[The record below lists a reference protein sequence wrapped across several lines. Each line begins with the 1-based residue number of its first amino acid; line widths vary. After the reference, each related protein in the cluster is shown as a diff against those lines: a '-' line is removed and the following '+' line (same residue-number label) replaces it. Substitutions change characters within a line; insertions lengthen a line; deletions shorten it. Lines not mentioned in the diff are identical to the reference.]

1 MGSLLTERMRKH
13 HLLLAC
19 LILLFCWP
27 LQAQEQIASAD
38 IPALVPERLKLVFE
52 EHYLDQLSAAGRN
65 LNLQGLYVESLDGS
79 AILADQNS
87 DTPFNPASVIKIATT
102 FAALDRLGADYVFET
117 SFLAAGTID
126 KKTSTLKGDLVL
138 SSAGDPTLTSRDIT
152 NLIAQVKKAGITKV
166 TGSLVTTGKFTYGS
180 YQVTATA
187 VRNLEKAFRTQGVRI
202 AKPTKKGAA
211 KGTPVARKLSQT
223 LREIVF
229 HQNAYSDNAIADRLG
244 EAIGGPK
251 AVEAFLEDGIGIPAG
266 DVDVTHASGLGF
278 NRITAR
284 GTVQLL
290 RNLVL
295 WLNLRNLLPQ
305 DILPVAG
312 QDVGTLAK
320 RFTSSD
326 YRGSVIGKTGTLPN
340 TDGGVSTL
348 AGFVYTRDRGV
359 LVFAIFNNK
368 GNVNAARQLQDSL
381 LQELIVESGGAE
393 LSASLRK
400 SDN

>member
-1 MGSLLTERMRKH
+1 MRKH
-13 HLLLAC
+13 
-19 LILLFCWP
+19 LILQSCLVGLLSSWSLP
-27 LQAQEQIASAD
+27 AQNQIAAAD
-38 IPALVPERLKLVFE
+38 TPALTPERLKMVFE

-65 LNLQGLYVESLDGS
+65 LNLQGLYVETLDGS
-79 AILADQNS
+79 AILADQNG

-102 FAALDRLGADYVFET
+102 FAALDRFGADHVFET
-117 SFLAAGTID
+117 QFHAAGTID
-126 KKTSTLKGDLVL
+126 KKTLTLKGDLILV
-138 SSAGDPTLTSRDIT
+138 SDGDPLLSARDVT

-180 YQVTATA
+180 YQTTTTA
-187 VRNLEKAFRTQGVRI
+187 VRNLEKALRKQGVRI
-202 AKPTKKGAA
+202 AGATKKGVA
-211 KGTPVARKLSQT
+211 KGTVVAKHSSDT

-229 HQNAYSDNAIADRLG
+229 RQNAYSDNLIADRLG
-244 EAIGGPK
+244 EAVGGPA
-251 AVEAFLEDGIGIPAG
+251 AVEKFLETGIGIPPG
-266 DVDVTHASGLGF
+266 DVEVTHASGLGF
-278 NRITAR
+278 NRITPQ

-312 QDVGTLAK
+312 QDVGTLAR

-326 YRGSVIGKTGTLPN
+326 YRGAVIGKTGTLPN

-368 GNVNAARQLQDSL
+368 GNVNAARHLQDSL
-381 LQELIVESGGAE
+381 LQELISESGGAE